1 LYVDNSKA
9 SRIWNNDVISNED
22 FRIAYWCCA
31 NRFFD
36 GIIDEVRV
44 YNRALSDS
52 EIKALYEAT
61 K

>member
-1 LYVDNSKA
+1 MFISMEPLMKFGCITEHYLTQRLKQYTTQQ
-9 SRIWNNDVISNED
+9 NN
-22 FRIAYWCCA
+22 F
-31 NRFFD
+31 
-36 GIIDEVRV
+36 